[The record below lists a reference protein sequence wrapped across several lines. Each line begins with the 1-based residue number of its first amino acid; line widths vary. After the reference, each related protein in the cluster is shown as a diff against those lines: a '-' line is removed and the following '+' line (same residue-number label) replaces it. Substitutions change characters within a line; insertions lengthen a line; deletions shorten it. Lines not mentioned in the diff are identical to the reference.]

1 MTEEV
6 DKYYIY
12 LKKELN
18 YSDKTIISYSSDLN
32 AYKKYLN
39 KYNINYLEINREEVR
54 NYLKFLDSCKLKNS
68 SIARKISSI
77 RNFYNFL
84 VIDGLIESNIFKSIR
99 NPKIE
104 RKLPNFLNYF
114 EISDMLNCIDIN
126 SISGLRNR
134 LVIEM
139 LYATGCRVSEL
150 CNIKLNDINMEDK
163 SIKIKGKGSK
173 ERIVFFG
180 EYAEEILKKY
190 LSTSRSKLMGNTH
203 NEYLLIND
211 KCLNVN
217 TYDIEKI
224 VNDIVK
230 DASIKHHVTPHT
242 LRHTFATHLL
252 NNGADIRSVQELLGH
267 ASLNTTG
274 IYTHVTSER
283 LKEVYL
289 KTFDRK

>member
-84 VIDGLIESNIFKSIR
+84 VIKGLIESNIFKSIR

-180 EYAEEILKKY
+180 EYAEDILKKY
-190 LSTSRSKLMGNTH
+190 LSTSRSKLMGNTN